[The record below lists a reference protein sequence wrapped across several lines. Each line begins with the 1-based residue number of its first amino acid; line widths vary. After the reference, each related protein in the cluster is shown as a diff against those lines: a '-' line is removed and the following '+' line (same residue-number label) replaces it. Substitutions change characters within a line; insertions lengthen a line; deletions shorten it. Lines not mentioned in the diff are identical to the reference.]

1 MKKNRKKIYLLL
13 IIILLFFISTMTYIS
28 YKTRHIQISDID
40 LASIDDGTYT
50 GQYSMI
56 PVNVKTKVTVQNH
69 RIIKIEILKYDN
81 GLGSKAEKIV
91 DRVIQYQSLEADTV
105 SGATVSSKCILKSI
119 ENALG
124 GNNNE

>member
-1 MKKNRKKIYLLL
+1 
-13 IIILLFFISTMTYIS
+13 MTYIS

-91 DRVIQYQSLEADTV
+91 DRVIQYPDRQYGV
-105 SGATVSSKCILKSI
+105 
-119 ENALG
+119 
-124 GNNNE
+124 